1 MRDFAGKTYW
11 LVGASEGLG
20 AALAEKLSDAGAE
33 VILSARSEARLNE
46 VATRLNGPSRV
57 VPMDVSDAK
66 SVAKAAKDV
75 GDIDGMVYLAGVYWP
90 MHASAW
96 DSDQVLT
103 MMDINVMGAA
113 RVLGNVVPQ
122 FLAKDAGHIVITG
135 SLSGFR
141 GLPSATG
148 YGASKA
154 AVMHMAESLRVDMRR
169 SNVAV
174 QLVNPGFI
182 RTRLTDKN
190 NFAMPFI
197 MAPASA
203 ADIFLRH
210 MRRKKFSC
218 SFPWSFGAFFRVSQF
233 FPDWLYYRIF

>member
-1 MRDFAGKTYW
+1 MEQQGVLITGATSGIGEQLALDYARAGWNVLACGRNESSLQSISQQASGITPLAFDITNYEETIAQLKELPFVPNLWIFNAGDCEYLDDGKVDAKLIVRIMRINVEGLANCLEGCQIHLKEGHH
-11 LVGASEGLG
+11 VGIVGSIASEF
-20 AALAEKLSDAGAE
+20 ALPRAEA
-33 VILSARSEARLNE
+33 
-46 VATRLNGPSRV
+46 
-57 VPMDVSDAK
+57 
-66 SVAKAAKDV
+66 
-75 GDIDGMVYLAGVYWP
+75 
-90 MHASAW
+90 
-96 DSDQVLT
+96 
-103 MMDINVMGAA
+103 
-113 RVLGNVVPQ
+113 
-122 FLAKDAGHIVITG
+122 
-135 SLSGFR
+135 
-141 GLPSATG
+141 

-197 MAPASA
+197 MDPAPA

-218 SFPWSFGAFFRVSQF
+218 SFPWGFGAFFRVSQF

>member
-20 AALAEKLSDAGAE
+20 AALAEKLSGAGAE

-66 SVAKAAKDV
+66 NVAKAVRDV
-75 GDIDGMVYLAGVYWP
+75 GDIDGIVYLAGVYWP

-96 DSDQVLT
+96 DSDQVLA

-113 RVLGNVVPQ
+113 RVLGHVVPQ
-122 FLAKDAGHIVITG
+122 FVAKDAGHIVITG

-154 AVMHMAESLRVDMRR
+154 AAAMGANSESRR
-169 SNVAV
+169 SAAAG
-174 QLVNPGFI
+174 PSG
-182 RTRLTDKN
+182 RLRG
-190 NFAMPFI
+190 
-197 MAPASA
+197 
-203 ADIFLRH
+203 RH
-210 MRRKKFSC
+210 PRRRWRVPMVVVFY
-218 SFPWSFGAFFRVSQF
+218 SFFVDRAECGGGGRG
-233 FPDWLYYRIF
+233 